1 MDVNGLW
8 KPVKASLRPK
18 ASRLVIAPCICKC
31 CHLKP
36 SSMIVGGASVASL
49 ACISASVWPTELPAL
64 LLGVSG
70 VAVGVGPSYAMCISM
85 AKERRELTS
94 VDSAMFAVASSLGA
108 GGVPF
113 VMSRVLSRFG
123 PPAFFPTLLGM
134 SVALVVLT
142 TLLRSSSGA
151 RQRKQTERKLK
162 EMSAFVEEEDTS
174 ESTCDGSFCDGHIRP
189 IRDMWES
196 WGDKQRRR
204 AWHASATSDLDILGA
219 RLDTCSSGLPNL
231 HRKLGIVK
239 SRADPSQSVRQ
250 WPSCFAPRFVQMGP
264 SLGTAG
270 RPKVRSCEISS
281 SQEVRWHLG
290 GCDPVQQ
297 CPNHAMVG
305 RIEAIKKTA
314 LPNRTKWAR
323 VWRLLFCLRARLWIL
338 ALWPLRQ
345 LQASVPRLTLEYFRY
360 L

>member
-1 MDVNGLW
+1 
-8 KPVKASLRPK
+8 
-18 ASRLVIAPCICKC
+18 
-31 CHLKP
+31 
-36 SSMIVGGASVASL
+36 MIVGGASVASL

-70 VAVGVGPSYAMCISM
+70 VAVGVGQSYAMCISM

-174 ESTCDGSFCDGHIRP
+174 ESTCDGSFVMD
-189 IRDMWES
+189 
-196 WGDKQRRR
+196 
-204 AWHASATSDLDILGA
+204 TSDRSETCENLEVTSNEEEPDMPVPPVIWTLGA

-250 WPSCFAPRFVQMGP
+250 
-264 SLGTAG
+264 
-270 RPKVRSCEISS
+270 
-281 SQEVRWHLG
+281 
-290 GCDPVQQ
+290 
-297 CPNHAMVG
+297 
-305 RIEAIKKTA
+305 
-314 LPNRTKWAR
+314 
-323 VWRLLFCLRARLWIL
+323 
-338 ALWPLRQ
+338 
-345 LQASVPRLTLEYFRY
+345 
-360 L
+360 

>member
-1 MDVNGLW
+1 MDVNDLW

-123 PPAFFPTLLGM
+123 PPAFFQL
-134 SVALVVLT
+134 
-142 TLLRSSSGA
+142 
-151 RQRKQTERKLK
+151 
-162 EMSAFVEEEDTS
+162 
-174 ESTCDGSFCDGHIRP
+174 
-189 IRDMWES
+189 
-196 WGDKQRRR
+196 
-204 AWHASATSDLDILGA
+204 
-219 RLDTCSSGLPNL
+219 
-231 HRKLGIVK
+231 
-239 SRADPSQSVRQ
+239 
-250 WPSCFAPRFVQMGP
+250 
-264 SLGTAG
+264 SLGCPWLLLFWQHCCAAVLALARENKQKG
-270 RPKVRSCEISS
+270 SS
-281 SQEVRWHLG
+281 KKWAHLW
-290 GCDPVQQ
+290 
-297 CPNHAMVG
+297 
-305 RIEAIKKTA
+305 RKKTR
-314 LPNRTKWAR
+314 LSRRTMDPLWWTHQTDQRHVRILRWQATKKSLTCQCHQWFGHTGSK
-323 VWRLLFCLRARLWIL
+323 VGHMLLWFAKS
-338 ALWPLRQ
+338 A
-345 LQASVPRLTLEYFRY
+345 
-360 L
+360 